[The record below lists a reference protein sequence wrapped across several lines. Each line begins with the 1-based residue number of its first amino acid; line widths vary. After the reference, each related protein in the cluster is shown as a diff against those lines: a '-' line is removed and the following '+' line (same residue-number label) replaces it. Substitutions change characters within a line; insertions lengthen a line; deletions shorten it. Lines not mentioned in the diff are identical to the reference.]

1 MERRAFP
8 WAFSLFCVLVFF
20 IYLGP
25 GIRLLPAAGAG
36 EPLDWAFVS
45 YYVCGGHWGTWRR
58 CGVADGAWWQT
69 WRGWTFDPGFGGRAG
84 AYGNVL
90 GEVRHVAAGVGV
102 VSPMNV
108 AWMWCSP

>member
-1 MERRAFP
+1 MERMAFP

-45 YYVCGGHWGTWRR
+45 YYVWGALGDMEALWGCGWGM
-58 CGVADGAWWQT
+58 VADM
-69 WRGWTFDPGFGGRAG
+69 AG
-84 AYGNVL
+84 L
-90 GEVRHVAAGVGV
+90 DF
-102 VSPMNV
+102 
-108 AWMWCSP
+108 